1 MIKNT
6 YKKPTTIII
15 INGEGLNAF
24 PLRSERKGCPFSL
37 LLLDTILEVL
47 ATTIDREKKKISV
60 YKLQKKQNY
69 LHITRSCKIP
79 RELKNLTCK
88 FRKVTG
94 YMINI

>member
-15 INGEGLNAF
+15 VNGEGLNAF
-24 PLRSERKGCPFSL
+24 PLRSGRKGCPFSL

-47 ATTIDREKKKISV
+47 ATTINQKKKISV
-60 YKLQKKQNY
+60 HKLQKKKQNY

-88 FRKVTG
+88 FSKVTG